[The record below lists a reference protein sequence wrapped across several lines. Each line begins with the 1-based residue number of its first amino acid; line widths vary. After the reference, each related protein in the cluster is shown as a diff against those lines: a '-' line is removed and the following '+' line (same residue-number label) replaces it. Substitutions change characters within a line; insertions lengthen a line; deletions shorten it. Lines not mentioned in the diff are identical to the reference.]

1 MSATTARLQ
10 PPANEVP
17 MGDNGQHTLAWSQY
31 FQSVADQLAGA
42 QPRNGVTDGSD
53 AAAGQIGEYMAA
65 ASGTVGLA
73 NNVVTNLISLDLTP
87 GDWDVSGNAQFHA
100 PTGTHTLFAA
110 GVGGLDTIL
119 RVSVTGAA
127 IDEGLSTATS
137 RQNITASATVWLV
150 VEAASTVAVSA
161 SGTIRARR
169 MR

>member
-1 MSATTARLQ
+1 MATVPRLQ
-10 PPANEVP
+10 PPANETP
-17 MGDNGQHTLAWSQY
+17 MADDGKQHTPAWRAY
-31 FQSVADQLAGA
+31 FQSVADYLITLHQ
-42 QPRNGVTDGSD
+42 GVTDGTD
-53 AAAGQIGEYMAA
+53 ASPGQVGEYMTA

-119 RVSVTGAA
+119 RITVTGAT
-127 IDEGLSTATS
+127 IDEGLSTATT